1 MAGVVGGLVVG
12 AAWHMARNRLPSVM
26 HRLRD
31 SAKTDA
37 DRALYGEVSEIY
49 KEMSWLGRGWNKE
62 RTTRMCAVLHNADHA
77 GLSRA
82 FGVAVTELVMTLEC
96 ASSGTSRRHI

>member
-1 MAGVVGGLVVG
+1 
-12 AAWHMARNRLPSVM
+12 M

-49 KEMSWLGRGWNKE
+49 KEMSWLGRGPEPEPK
-62 RTTRMCAVLHNADHA
+62 LQHP
-77 GLSRA
+77 SRA
-82 FGVAVTELVMTLEC
+82 VRLVALTLGV
-96 ASSGTSRRHI
+96 G